1 MEGLPTYK
9 ITIDEEYNDGV
20 EPLGVDAIAFTCSPA
35 VMVKGVAFSSQRKLS
50 FTDGKKYRITAP
62 AMIPMEIYRRDKG
75 GEYYVEFTEQE
86 IEVIFK
92 DFMANL
98 ENKNLFNLE
107 HDNDEKV
114 PAYILEAWLV
124 DKPRED
130 KAYST
135 FGIDVPKGTLM
146 VTAQVTDVD
155 YYENLIKDEVTGFSI
170 EGFLGLKLSNQ
181 INHNM
186 SNLKKKTTSKKSF
199 STKKRFSGKK
209 KYAEEGEVVEGG
221 EVTVVAE
228 EISQGQDVV
237 VVDDNLEVV
246 EDYTGDIIIN
256 NEVVTIEEGT
266 ITEVAPEG
274 ETTEEVEMAEE
285 EKVEEVEMADEVKEE
300 EKEEMAVDP
309 AMDSEAILAIVAP
322 MLEEKIAEVLQVIAD
337 LKNELSESV
346 EDAPTEEVELQLS
359 AHQRFS
365 NIVKF
370 LK

>member
-9 ITIDEEYNDGV
+9 ITIDEEYNDGT
-20 EPLGVDAIAFTCSPA
+20 EALGVDAIAFTSSPA

-62 AMIPMEIYRRDKG
+62 AMIPMEIYRKDED

-92 DFMANL
+92 DFMSNL

-107 HDNDEKV
+107 HDNDKKV

-124 DKPRED
+124 DKPKED
-130 KAYST
+130 KSYST

-181 INHNM
+181 IN
-186 SNLKKKTTSKKSF
+186 
-199 STKKRFSGKK
+199 
-209 KYAEEGEVVEGG
+209 KYSMPELEEGKTYIMRDGELVEVTEEVALTEEEEVVE
-221 EVTVVAE
+221 
-228 EISQGQDVV
+228 
-237 VVDDNLEVV
+237 
-246 EDYTGDIIIN
+246 
-256 NEVVTIEEGT
+256 
-266 ITEVAPEG
+266 TEMSE
-274 ETTEEVEMAEE
+274 ETTEEKAEEVEMAE
-285 EKVEEVEMADEVKEE
+285 EVKEE
-300 EKEEMAVDP
+300 EKEEMAIDP

-322 MLEEKIAEVLQVIAD
+322 MIEEKIAEVLQVLAD
-337 LKNELSESV
+337 LKNELSESA
-346 EDAPTEEVELQLS
+346 EDAPSEEIEVQMS

-365 NIVKF
+365 NIVNF

>member
-1 MEGLPTYK
+1 
-9 ITIDEEYNDGV
+9 
-20 EPLGVDAIAFTCSPA
+20 
-35 VMVKGVAFSSQRKLS
+35 VA
-50 FTDGKKYRITAP
+50 
-62 AMIPMEIYRRDKG
+62 
-75 GEYYVEFTEQE
+75 
-86 IEVIFK
+86 
-92 DFMANL
+92 
-98 ENKNLFNLE
+98 
-107 HDNDEKV
+107 
-114 PAYILEAWLV
+114 
-124 DKPRED
+124 
-130 KAYST
+130 
-135 FGIDVPKGTLM
+135 
-146 VTAQVTDVD
+146 
-155 YYENLIKDEVTGFSI
+155 
-170 EGFLGLKLSNQ
+170 
-181 INHNM
+181 
-186 SNLKKKTTSKKSF
+186 KS
-199 STKKRFSGKK
+199 
-209 KYAEEGEVVEGG
+209 
-221 EVTVVAE
+221 TVVAE

-237 VVDDNLEVV
+237 VRDDNLEVV
-246 EDYTGDIIIN
+246 EDYTGDIIID

-346 EDAPTEEVELQLS
+346 EDAPAEEVELQLS

>member
-9 ITIDEEYNDGV
+9 ITIDEEYNDGT
-20 EPLGVDAIAFTCSPA
+20 EALGVDAIAFTSNPA
-35 VMVKGVAFSSQRKLS
+35 VMVKGVAFSSQRKLA

-62 AMIPMEIYRRDKG
+62 AMIPMEIYRKDEE

-107 HDNDEKV
+107 HDNDNKV

-124 DKPRED
+124 DKPKED

-181 INHNM
+181 IN
-186 SNLKKKTTSKKSF
+186 
-199 STKKRFSGKK
+199 
-209 KYAEEGEVVEGG
+209 KYSMPELEEGKTYIMRDGELVEVTKEVALTEEEVVE
-221 EVTVVAE
+221 AE
-228 EISQGQDVV
+228 MA
-237 VVDDNLEVV
+237 
-246 EDYTGDIIIN
+246 
-256 NEVVTIEEGT
+256 EVVTEE
-266 ITEVAPEG
+266 
-274 ETTEEVEMAEE
+274 ETKEVEMAE
-285 EKVEEVEMADEVKEE
+285 EVKEE

-309 AMDSEAILAIVAP
+309 ALDSEAILAIVAP

-346 EDAPTEEVELQLS
+346 EDAPAEEVELQLS

-365 NIVKF
+365 NIVNF